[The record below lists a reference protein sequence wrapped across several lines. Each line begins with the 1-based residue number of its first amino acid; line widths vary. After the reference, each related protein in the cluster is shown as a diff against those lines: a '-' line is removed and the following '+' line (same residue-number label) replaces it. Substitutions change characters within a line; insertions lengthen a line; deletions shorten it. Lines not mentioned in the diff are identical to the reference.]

1 MTGAATLAHPARR
14 FRVGAYAIEVGQA
27 PADVLRSIDH
37 LYGRYPRVAPGEFVD
52 FSVGV
57 RRRRLPRPWVPQS
70 VFVVEGE
77 EPFNPLPGN
86 QGFPLLEWGLNWC
99 IYGLCHQHL
108 TIHAA
113 VLERGGRAIVIPA
126 PSGSGKSTLCAGLLF
141 RGWRLLSDEFAL
153 VCPRSGELIPNPRPV
168 SLKNESIEVV
178 RRFAPEAE
186 FGSLVRDTVK
196 GVVGHF
202 RVPDEALQRARERA
216 APGWIV
222 VPRFTPGNPPTLRR
236 MDRALAFMRLVENAF
251 NYAVFGRQGFEMLGA
266 LVDRSQCFTF
276 EYGDLGAA
284 TELFDRL
291 SRGDPGVCG

>member
-1 MTGAATLAHPARR
+1 MSGAAAAGAARR

-27 PADVLRSIDH
+27 PADVMRSIDV

-57 RRRRLPRPWVPQS
+57 RRRRLPRPWVPQT
-70 VFVVEGE
+70 VFMIDGE
-77 EPFNPLPGN
+77 EPFNPLPGD

-126 PSGSGKSTLCAGLLF
+126 PSGSGKSTLCAGLAF

-196 GVVGHF
+196 GVVGHV
-202 RVPDEALQRARERA
+202 RAPDAALALARQRA

-222 VPRFTPGNPPTLRR
+222 MPRYTPGHPPTLRR

-251 NYAVFGRQGFEMLGA
+251 NYAVFGRQGFDMLGA

-291 SRGDPGVCG
+291 ARGDADVCS